1 MPHYFTFWSMEP
13 PYLDGRLRYH
23 LGQLFM
29 LKRMEFLIAAG
40 HPVAS
45 VVCDG
50 PSVLYAR
57 SRPQSQTQRDT
68 IERFLQAVRPPGV
81 DIYRLSELCS
91 DARDSDPERFKH
103 VEQALA
109 AAYANVTA
117 AFTEVQISG
126 QAHSDLV
133 LARWNGFEGVPYSLE
148 SVVRRLSRDLPRLEP
163 THILSLLF
171 AFRDRPMWFEGQ
183 NLSATGAMLAD
194 LSTKATDA
202 LPVIME
208 AKRNSYVWLALEAL
222 RLTDPNDSLNG
233 VAWPQLDA
241 TDNISNMA
249 DTGPMAISDPAS
261 CIFIDAT
268 DLDLRQKLAQ
278 VSQLWVTETNRLLH
292 GHPTTQT
299 SPILES
305 IQVLRGRTRSTGL
318 LSAVGPQVPEGSE
331 SVTLLLRGGGAKGIA
346 LVGAVDAL
354 WPHYNFR
361 EYWGTSAGSIIAV
374 LLGAGY
380 SPDEIREV
388 LAETPISSLVD
399 APRVKRYWNLIRHGA
414 FFVKERIE
422 PWLDDLLRQRI
433 QRHGLIR
440 MRDLPFR
447 TVVFAA
453 QAKQGTIMYDSAGEN
468 ADAPVSYAVRSS
480 MAIPLAFRPTS
491 KDGNPVYDG
500 GLLNNFPL
508 RAFLVSERTPRAFLG
523 ITLKPDQSSVRST
536 KSHWVWST
544 LRDVVDIWLE
554 QDDRRLAEEYEDRLL
569 VLDTRPV
576 KTLDLDL
583 SAEETEFLLRTG
595 QYQAAQWLSARGVT
609 ETDEDDQRFKDLD
622 QLREKILEKRGRA

>member
-1 MPHYFTFWSMEP
+1 MPHYFTFWSMQP
-13 PYLDGRLRYH
+13 PYQDGRLRYH
-23 LGQLFM
+23 VGQLFM
-29 LKRMEFLIAAG
+29 LKRMELLTAAG
-40 HPVAS
+40 YPVAS

-57 SRPQSQTQRDT
+57 SQPQSEIHRDT
-68 IERFLQAVRPPGV
+68 IERFLRAVQPPSV
-81 DIYRLSELCS
+81 DVYRLSELCS
-91 DARDSDPERFKH
+91 EARGNDPGRFNH

-109 AAYANVTA
+109 AAYTNLTA
-117 AFTEVQISG
+117 AFDEVPISG

-133 LARWNGFEGVPYSLE
+133 LARWSGFDGIPYSLQ

-163 THILSLLF
+163 KHVLSLLY
-171 AFRDRPMWFEGQ
+171 AFRDRPTWFESQ

-194 LSTKATDA
+194 LCRRASDA
-202 LPVIME
+202 SPLIME

-222 RLTDPNDSLNG
+222 RLTDLNDSLHG
-233 VAWPQLDA
+233 VDWPQLDA
-241 TDNISNMA
+241 TDNISN
-249 DTGPMAISDPAS
+249 TTYTRPMTIGDPAS
-261 CIFIDAT
+261 CIFVDAT
-268 DLDLRQKLAQ
+268 DLELRQKLAQ
-278 VSQLWVTETNRLLH
+278 VSQQWVRDTNRMLH
-292 GHPTTQT
+292 GNSTTDA
-299 SPILES
+299 SPILGS
-305 IQVLRGRTRSTGL
+305 IQGLRGRTRSAGL
-318 LSAVGPQVPEGSE
+318 LSAVGRQVPEGSD

-346 LVGAVDAL
+346 LVGAVEAL

-380 SPDEIREV
+380 SPAEV
-388 LAETPISSLVD
+388 QDALAETPISSLVD
-399 APRVKRYWNLIRHGA
+399 APRVKRYWNLLRHGA
-414 FFVKERIE
+414 FFVKERVE
-422 PWLDDLLRQRI
+422 PWLDDLLRRRI
-433 QRHGLIR
+433 QRHGRIR

-453 QAKQGTIMYDSAGEN
+453 QAKQGTVMYDSAGEN

-480 MAIPLAFRPTS
+480 MAIPLAFKPTS
-491 KDGNPVYDG
+491 REGNPVYDG

-523 ITLKPDQSSVRST
+523 ITLKPDQSSVRRT
-536 KSHWVWST
+536 KSQWVWST

-569 VLDTRPV
+569 VLDTSPV

-583 SAEETEFLLRTG
+583 SAEESEFLLRTG
-595 QYQAAQWLSARGVT
+595 RYQAAQWLSARGVT
-609 ETDEDDQRFKDLD
+609 EIHEDDQRKSLDL
-622 QLREKILEKRGRA
+622 LRGKILEKRGRA